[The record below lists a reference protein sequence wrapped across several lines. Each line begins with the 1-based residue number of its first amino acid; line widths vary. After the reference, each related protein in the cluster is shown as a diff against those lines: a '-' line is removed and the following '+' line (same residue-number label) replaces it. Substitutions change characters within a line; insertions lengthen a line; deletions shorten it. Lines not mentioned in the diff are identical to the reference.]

1 MCLSSIN
8 PLDPFVMPLLNINPT
23 ENIIYDAALY
33 HAIEYLDKE
42 FTRLSDNYPHIELIT
57 KEAKLELDK
66 MDLTLKYLTE
76 LREKMSNPIKS

>member
-1 MCLSSIN
+1 
-8 PLDPFVMPLLNINPT
+8 MPSLNINPA
-23 ENIIYDAALY
+23 EKVIYDAALY

-42 FTRLSDNYPHIELIT
+42 LTRLSDISPDRELMT
-57 KEAKLELDK
+57 KDAIRQLDE